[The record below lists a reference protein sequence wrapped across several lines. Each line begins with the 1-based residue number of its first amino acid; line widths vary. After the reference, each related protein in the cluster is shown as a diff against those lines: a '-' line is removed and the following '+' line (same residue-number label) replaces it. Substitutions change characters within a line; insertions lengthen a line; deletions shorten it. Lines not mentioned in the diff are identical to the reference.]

1 MGAHYYA
8 QSQVTT
14 NYSVASC
21 SIDLSKVSINNKK
34 NGVVKRNGFLCLG
47 MISDGT
53 RAFQC
58 DIGLGN
64 TGNGWFPYSYMK
76 ERRPDTGTVTFGMN
90 QILSNQNAIVDITYT
105 VSKTSNQDKIV
116 GVFKVGGSVKA
127 QVTYT
132 TEPGGLFKG
141 QVGKPELRFER
152 FMSLVP
158 LNSTSDDVDNTT
170 MEASITNLKLGN
182 RTWES
187 SLLEYVW
194 SVQGANIESLKVSAL
209 AVSSVGTNAD
219 YIKINHR
226 YQLH

>member
-1 MGAHYYA
+1 
-8 QSQVTT
+8 
-14 NYSVASC
+14 
-21 SIDLSKVSINNKK
+21 
-34 NGVVKRNGFLCLG
+34 
-47 MISDGT
+47 
-53 RAFQC
+53 
-58 DIGLGN
+58 
-64 TGNGWFPYSYMK
+64 
-76 ERRPDTGTVTFGMN
+76 
-90 QILSNQNAIVDITYT
+90 
-105 VSKTSNQDKIV
+105 
-116 GVFKVGGSVKA
+116 
-127 QVTYT
+127 
-132 TEPGGLFKG
+132 
-141 QVGKPELRFER
+141 
-152 FMSLVP
+152 MSRVR